1 METRT
6 ITAEIPVSLADQIDQ
21 ISKSNDQ
28 PRSWAIN
35 QALSHWVDAQSYHYR
50 MTLEGIED
58 IKAGRVVS
66 HERVCEWID
75 SLDTDHPLPMPEPC
89 K

>member
-6 ITAEIPVSLADQIDQ
+6 ITAEIPAGLADQIDQ

-35 QALSHWVDAQSYHYR
+35 QALSHWVDVQSYHDR

-58 IKAGRVVS
+58 IKAGRFVS
-66 HERVCEWID
+66 DERVAEWID
-75 SLDTDHPLPMPEPC
+75 SLDTDNPLPVPLP
-89 K
+89 